1 LVGRDIA
8 LHHLSDLDC
17 VGCVP
22 RILSATGD
30 KTVSVGEPIE
40 TTNSQLVSRQD
51 DLVVVLMPRMSMT
64 VEEALRQ
71 AAWLV
76 AITGEMDRFKQI
88 LQAVCNT

>member
-1 LVGRDIA
+1 M
-8 LHHLSDLDC
+8 
-17 VGCVP
+17 
-22 RILSATGD
+22 
-30 KTVSVGEPIE
+30 SVGEPIE

>member
-1 LVGRDIA
+1 
-8 LHHLSDLDC
+8 
-17 VGCVP
+17 
-22 RILSATGD
+22 
-30 KTVSVGEPIE
+30 VSVGEPIE

>member
-1 LVGRDIA
+1 LP
-8 LHHLSDLDC
+8 HLSNLDC
-17 VGCVP
+17 VCGGT

-30 KTVSVGEPIE
+30 KAVSVREPIE

-71 AAWLV
+71 AA
-76 AITGEMDRFKQI
+76 
-88 LQAVCNT
+88 